1 MSCNCSINNLNF
13 NLKSFRGVT
22 IEGGSAATVLIAS
35 KIGVPISTTHCKVG
49 AVAFVGWVYGK
60 TFNKTEEKN
69 SGPVDW
75 KLFAGIVAAWVITLP
90 VTAGIS
96 ALLMICFQF
105 LL

>member
-1 MSCNCSINNLNF
+1 MT
-13 NLKSFRGVT
+13 VET
-22 IEGGSAATVLIAS
+22 GSALTVLMAS

-69 SGPVDW
+69 SGPVNW
-75 KLFAGIVAAWVITLP
+75 KLFAGIVAAWVVTLP
-90 VTAGIS
+90 VAGGIA
-96 ALLMICFQF
+96 ALLMLCFQF